1 MELSELKE
9 KQKNEYNEMLKRYNE
24 LITNRNQIIR
34 DEITEK
40 RKLFNSEISELRKSE
55 KIKYRNEISELKKKM
70 SNVKKKVKV
79 KDYKINID
87 NSTYIISNKDILLY
101 NGFLGLSRYI
111 IFYNNEPISI
121 TSDIETLA
129 KNEKIQ
135 KLINNNLLSQFLK
148 TDKIDMTTMLLMA

>member
-1 MELSELKE
+1 MGKLKVYVI
-9 KQKNEYNEMLKRYNE
+9 KPDN
-24 LITNRNQIIR
+24 TII
-34 DEITEK
+34 
-40 RKLFNSEISELRKSE
+40 
-55 KIKYRNEISELKKKM
+55 
-70 SNVKKKVKV
+70 KKKVKV

-87 NSTYIISNKDILLY
+87 NATYIISNKDILLY

-111 IFYNNEPISI
+111 ILYNNEPISI

-148 TDKIDMTTMLLMA
+148 TDKIDMTTMLLMAIIGAIIGAVIGYEIHSSVSSPAKTVIGNFIMGWF

>member
-1 MELSELKE
+1 MGKLKV
-9 KQKNEYNEMLKRYNE
+9 Y
-24 LITNRNQIIR
+24 IIKP
-34 DEITEK
+34 DNTI
-40 RKLFNSEISELRKSE
+40 
-55 KIKYRNEISELKKKM
+55 
-70 SNVKKKVKV
+70 VKKKVKV

-148 TDKIDMTTMLLMA
+148 TDKIDMTTMLLMAIIGAIIGAVIGYEIHSSVSSPAKTVIGNFIMGWF